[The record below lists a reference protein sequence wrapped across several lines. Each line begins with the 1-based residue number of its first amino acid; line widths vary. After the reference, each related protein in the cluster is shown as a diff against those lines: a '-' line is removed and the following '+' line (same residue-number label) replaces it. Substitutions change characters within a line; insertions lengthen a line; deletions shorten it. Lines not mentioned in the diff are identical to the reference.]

1 MYNTQHINTTLLPD
15 IQLLLPHHA
24 SADADSIHEPT
35 TTSSAASVVRYPNP
49 PTNWRAPSK
58 ATSLEPQPCACRS
71 KQQEQPASSAPAS
84 MSKSPSS
91 AVPGVC
97 RRAPTT
103 ELAAWRQHHPFR
115 TKTAA
120 RSTSPTPS
128 RRTRTPRACSTT
140 RRGAAVRTRQ

>member
-1 MYNTQHINTTLLPD
+1 LYNTQHINTTILPD

-35 TTSSAASVVRYPNP
+35 TTSSAASLCVINP
-49 PTNWRAPSK
+49 PTKWRAPSK
-58 ATSLEPQPCACRS
+58 ATSLEPQPRACRS
-71 KQQEQPASSAPAS
+71 KQQEQRASSAPAS

-120 RSTSPTPS
+120 RCTSPTPS